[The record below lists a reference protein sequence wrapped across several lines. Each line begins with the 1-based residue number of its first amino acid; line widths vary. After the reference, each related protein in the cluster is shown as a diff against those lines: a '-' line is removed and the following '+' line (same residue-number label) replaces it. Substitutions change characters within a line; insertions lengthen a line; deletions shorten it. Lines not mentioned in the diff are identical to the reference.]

1 MNVQFN
7 TKFKILAGQ
16 FWVSLTIG
24 DPANNQFCQ
33 NFTTIDGIYPV
44 NTFLNSI
51 ESLYNIQKSP

>member
-7 TKFKILAGQ
+7 TKFKILEGQ
-16 FWVSLTIG
+16 FWVSLSIG
-24 DPANNQFCQ
+24 DPSNNQFCQ
-33 NFTTIDGIYPV
+33 NFTTIVGIYPV

>member
-7 TKFKILAGQ
+7 TKFKILAAQ
-16 FWVSLTIG
+16 FWVRLKIG
-24 DPANNQFCQ
+24 DPSNNQFCQ